1 MAQTGKNPLAMRE
14 TWVRSL
20 VWEDP
25 LEWERLPTPVFWSGE
40 LHGQR
45 SLAGYG
51 PWGHRQSCTTE
62 RPSRH
67 VTLAGR
73 PWAEERGHAGRLEL
87 SSLAPS
93 AAGCKPQQVFCASFF
108 ICRAGRP
115 IKVTGD
121 YHAN

>member
-1 MAQTGKNPLAMRE
+1 MAQTGKNPLAMQE

-25 LEWERLPTPVFWSGE
+25 LEWERLSSPVFWSGE

-51 PWGHRQSCTTE
+51 PWGHRESCTTE

-73 PWAEERGHAGRLEL
+73 PWAEERGQAAWLHLLLAVSL
-87 SSLAPS
+87 SRPSVPVSLS
-93 AAGCKPQQVFCASFF
+93 VE
-108 ICRAGRP
+108 R
-115 IKVTGD
+115 GD
-121 YHAN
+121 Q